1 MSEEMK
7 QVPIDLSHVFEL
19 LSNKKNDILDID
31 YSNDNDSYPTVRAVK
46 NYIDNIVLEVSDVS
60 GKENISNKVT
70 DIRVNDYTGDTV
82 SYQTVQA
89 VKDYVTDSDHVVAD
103 LDLLLDNLATEINT
117 L

>member
-46 NYIDNIVLEVSDVS
+46 NYVDDLQTILDSKASIDSVNNLGSALH
-60 GKENISNKVT
+60 SNLNTIYSFINHVTTDKVYEST
-70 DIRVNDYTGDTV
+70 NGI
-82 SYQTVQA
+82 
-89 VKDYVTDSDHVVAD
+89 
-103 LDLLLDNLATEINT
+103 
-117 L
+117 

>member
-1 MSEEMK
+1 MPEETI
-7 QVPIDLSHVFEL
+7 QVPIDLAIVFEL
-19 LSNKKNDILDID
+19 LSNKKNDILNID
-31 YSNDNDSYPTVRAVK
+31 YSNDGNSYPTVRAVK
-46 NYIDNIVLEVSDVS
+46 NYVDNIVLEVSDMS

-70 DIRVNDYTGDTV
+70 DIRVNDYTNDTV
-82 SYQTVQA
+82 SYPTVQA